1 MMEFRYVGF
10 EQQQNARAF
19 RFDVVAKGEITRH
32 LVVTADLAHF
42 LVYRVGIQ
50 EGPSLCAQKL
60 AADLE
65 KGVEGAHR
73 LTEDDLREHAAARTL
88 AETRRAE
95 ARKAG
100 PRRSTGTTARENSP
114 WRKSGI

>member
-19 RFDVVAKGEITRH
+19 RFDVVAEGEITRH